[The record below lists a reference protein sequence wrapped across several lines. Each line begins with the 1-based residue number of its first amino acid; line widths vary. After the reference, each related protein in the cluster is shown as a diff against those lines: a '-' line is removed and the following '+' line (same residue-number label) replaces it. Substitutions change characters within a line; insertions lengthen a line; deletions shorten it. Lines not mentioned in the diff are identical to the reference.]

1 MTSAPASEKD
11 VLAEITAAKRKEVER
26 RKQAQPFA
34 ALQSRALGSPPPR
47 GFAAKLKQ
55 IASSGGPP
63 ALIAEMKKASP
74 SRGLIRADF
83 EPAALARA
91 YRDGGAA
98 CLSVLTDTPYFQ
110 GSDEHLVEARM
121 SVNLPILRKDFMVDP
136 YQVYEARAIGAD
148 CILVIMASLDD
159 ATARGLAKLAR
170 NLGLDVLAEVHDEK
184 ELDRALAIDGALLGI
199 NNRDLKTLMVDLATF
214 ERLAPRVPK
223 DRFLV
228 AESGI
233 KTAADIARLERA
245 GARAY
250 LVGESLMSQADVNA
264 ATRSLLARVV
274 APA

>member
-1 MTSAPASEKD
+1 
-11 VLAEITAAKRKEVER
+11 
-26 RKQAQPFA
+26 
-34 ALQSRALGSPPPR
+34 
-47 GFAAKLKQ
+47 
-55 IASSGGPP
+55 
-63 ALIAEMKKASP
+63 
-74 SRGLIRADF
+74 
-83 EPAALARA
+83 
-91 YRDGGAA
+91 
-98 CLSVLTDTPYFQ
+98 
-110 GSDEHLVEARM
+110 
-121 SVNLPILRKDFMVDP
+121 
-136 YQVYEARAIGAD
+136 
-148 CILVIMASLDD
+148 
-159 ATARGLAKLAR
+159 
-170 NLGLDVLAEVHDEK
+170 VLAEVHDEK

>member
-1 MTSAPASEKD
+1 
-11 VLAEITAAKRKEVER
+11 
-26 RKQAQPFA
+26 
-34 ALQSRALGSPPPR
+34 
-47 GFAAKLKQ
+47 
-55 IASSGGPP
+55 
-63 ALIAEMKKASP
+63 
-74 SRGLIRADF
+74 
-83 EPAALARA
+83 
-91 YRDGGAA
+91 
-98 CLSVLTDTPYFQ
+98 
-110 GSDEHLVEARM
+110 M